1 LHLSRGVRESTAG
14 KWRTWLMEVKNEFQE
29 GTSWECSGH
38 RDTERPKEPD
48 EMVKVASS
56 GKGTVLMKADSFQ
69 TSPLLKV
76 NENHKIFAKAN
87 VEVLDLLNDEAYPVA
102 KVPSNRSNRPQH
114 VNQRGLENKRDS
126 LGRWSSKGTLKSNS
140 VKVEPVAEVSTK
152 GKLEGNKKGEKALLN
167 QAENVSEDDTEEVPH
182 LGRTSS
188 QKCRKAVA
196 NMLKS
201 SQRECNGSGEAQG
214 VVQEHKKLG
223 RPFSAAKR
231 QKIAAQ
237 YTSSGTNFLFCSEI
251 HS

>member
-1 LHLSRGVRESTAG
+1 
-14 KWRTWLMEVKNEFQE
+14 MEVKNEFQE

-102 KVPSNRSNRPQH
+102 KVPSNRSNQPQH
-114 VNQRGLENKRDS
+114 VNQRGLKNNRDS
-126 LGRWSSKGTLKSNS
+126 LGRWISKGTLKSNS
-140 VKVEPVAEVSTK
+140 VRVEPVAEFSTK

-188 QKCRKAVA
+188 QKCRKGMA
-196 NMLKS
+196 NMLKP

-223 RPFSAAKR
+223 RPFNAAKQ

-237 YTSSGTNFLFCSEI
+237 YTSPGTNFLFCSEFVLDKAI
-251 HS
+251 HVLPKL